1 VHPETEAAFSMQST
15 KGEGESF
22 RDYFQRARHDAGVR
36 RQIMRSAGMARS
48 LAGWLAAVFVSLAV
62 WRTLAQGLRGGG
74 WISTEAIAYS
84 IVFVLCM
91 KVYAKFGDR
100 IAALRAM
107 DEPGDSAS

>member
-1 VHPETEAAFSMQST
+1 MQST

-22 RDYFQRARHDAGVR
+22 REYFQRARHDAGVR
-36 RQIMRSAGMARS
+36 RQIMKSAGTARS
-48 LAGWLAAVFVSLAV
+48 ISGWLAAVFVSLAV

-74 WISTEAIAYS
+74 WISTETVAYS

-91 KVYAKFGDR
+91 MVYARFGDR

-107 DEPGDSAS
+107 DDPGDSDS